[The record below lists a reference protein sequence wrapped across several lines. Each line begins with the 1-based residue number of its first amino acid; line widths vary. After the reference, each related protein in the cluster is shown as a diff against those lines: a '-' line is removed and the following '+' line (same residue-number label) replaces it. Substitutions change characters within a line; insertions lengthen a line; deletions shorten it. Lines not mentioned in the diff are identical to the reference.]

1 MLKELKAQH
10 RNIIQM
16 SFNGFRNNEIAEK
29 LSMSQGTISSILRS
43 PLGQAYL
50 NGLHDRVKE
59 QTIDVRKQLIG
70 MNKKALDAI
79 SNILDPKAKAP
90 FNVQLTAAK
99 DVLDRNGYKPTD
111 KFEVDIHSQKSD
123 EEIDAE
129 ITAMEAALSRSLTK
143 EVDASNKLFT
153 SAQAEKKINP
163 DFDPNLDLD
172 LEPESDPELDLIE
185 AKLADPE
192 FNPFKNID

>member
-1 MLKELKAQH
+1 MLKELKTQH

-29 LSMSQGTISSILRS
+29 LSMSQGTISMILRS
-43 PLGQAYL
+43 SLGQAYL

-111 KFEVDIHSQKSD
+111 KFEVDVHSQKSD

-129 ITAMEAALSRSLTK
+129 ITAMEVALSRSLTK

-153 SAQAEKKINP
+153 ISQAEKKINL
-163 DFDPNLDLD
+163 DPD
-172 LEPESDPELDLIE
+172 LEPESDLELDPELDLIE

>member
-1 MLKELKAQH
+1 
-10 RNIIQM
+10 M
-16 SFNGFRNNEIAEK
+16 SFNDLRNNEIAEK
-29 LSMSQGTISSILRS
+29 LSMSQGTISMILRS
-43 PLGQAYL
+43 SLGQAYL

-111 KFEVDIHSQKSD
+111 KFEVDVHSQKSD

-129 ITAMEAALSRSLTK
+129 ITAMEVALSRSLTK

-153 SAQAEKKINP
+153 ISQAEKKINL
-163 DFDPNLDLD
+163 DPD
-172 LEPESDPELDLIE
+172 LEPESDLELDPELDLIE

>member
-1 MLKELKAQH
+1 
-10 RNIIQM
+10 M

-29 LSMSQGTISSILRS
+29 LSMSQGTISMILRS
-43 PLGQAYL
+43 SLGQAYL

-111 KFEVDIHSQKSD
+111 KFEVDVHSQKSD

-153 SAQAEKKINP
+153 SAQAEKEN
-163 DFDPNLDLD
+163 DFETSDSIVHDHSK
-172 LEPESDPELDLIE
+172 EPEPELELE
-185 AKLADPE
+185 LDPE